1 MSNRFERD
9 PVLHPEPSPAEFE
22 AARIALVR
30 TRRPELPGAPEISVW
45 RAAGIQ
51 ESVDRDP
58 QEAEPRSNPGAARA

>member
-1 MSNRFERD
+1 MSNRFD
-9 PVLHPEPSPAEFE
+9 PDHVLHPEPSPAEFE
-22 AARIALVR
+22 AAQIGIAR
-30 TRRPELPGAPEISVW
+30 TARAKLPGAREVSMW